1 MKSGPAE
8 NILFLGDYKHAFIH
22 CKELNYYKIIKA
34 KASGQYIT
42 RLSNS
47 KEARGKSLIM
57 GELLQL
63 CLELSY

>member
-22 CKELNYYKIIKA
+22 CEELNYYKIIKA
-34 KASGQYIT
+34 KALGQYIT

-47 KEARGKSLIM
+47 KEA
-57 GELLQL
+57 
-63 CLELSY
+63 